1 MAQIQSESIVITFS
15 KLVKADH
22 NPGNATITNEE
33 TILALEQVAQE
44 LVAAGVIVEVV
55 KA

>member
-15 KLVKADH
+15 KLVKAGADEVSL
-22 NPGNATITNEE
+22 TDDE
-33 TILALEQVAQE
+33 TVAALEEVAQQ
-44 LVAAGVIVEVV
+44 LVTAGVVVEVT

>member
-15 KLVKADH
+15 KLVKAGAEEDS
-22 NPGNATITNEE
+22 ITDDE
-33 TILALEQVAQE
+33 TVSALEEVAQQ
-44 LVAAGVIVEVV
+44 LVAAGVVVEVV

>member
-15 KLVKADH
+15 KLVKE
-22 NPGNATITNEE
+22 NAEEVSLTDDE
-33 TILALEQVAQE
+33 TIAALEEVAQQ
-44 LVAAGVIVEVV
+44 LVAAGVVVEVV